1 MATPD
6 IMPTLLGLCGQKS
19 PAAVEGMDLSELA
32 LGRPGP
38 EPEFARLNGLDH
50 NPSIGGH
57 VALQTDDLDGVIAR
71 LDAAGI
77 AYSLT
82 GEFAIPG
89 MRHLYVCDPAMN
101 LLEINEM
108 LE

>member
-1 MATPD
+1 M
-6 IMPTLLGLCGQKS
+6 
-19 PAAVEGMDLSELA
+19 
-32 LGRPGP
+32 
-38 EPEFARLNGLDH
+38 
-50 NPSIGGH
+50 
-57 VALQTDDLDGVIAR
+57 ALQTDDLDGVIAR